1 MSDLKK
7 VVVDG
12 WVVVEIGKGGRGE
25 EKKEREKKEGQRK
38 RLELATLLQVQQ
50 QFLHRRGGC
59 CKQTQRCT
67 RTSKYGAA
75 EMTDEGLKD
84 IKKRRLVREVKDVCI
99 FNTVECA
106 CSRRDLCL

>member
-1 MSDLKK
+1 MGSSSRTGSSGAGAGAASVSDLKK

-25 EKKEREKKEGQRK
+25 EKKERKKEGQRK

-50 QFLHRRGGC
+50 QFLHRKGAC

-75 EMTDEGLKD
+75 EMTDEGRKGY
-84 IKKRRLVREVKDVCI
+84 
-99 FNTVECA
+99 
-106 CSRRDLCL
+106 